1 MQNHSISVKNSI
13 KAKNRKSAE
22 KIVSQSKNRKN
33 IAVKKYSI
41 QNSKR
46 NSIKIVKHDIYHHK
60 KMNNLNNKKRCWKI
74 LSPVIV

>member
-1 MQNHSISVKNSI
+1 MKNSFFD
-13 KAKNRKSAE
+13 AKSFN
-22 KIVSQSKNRKN
+22 
-33 IAVKKYSI
+33 KYSI